1 MNRFE
6 QVEDVAWGL
15 FPVWYGVGAEAYAD
29 GKYLLVLSIR
39 KMKQKAISGPKM
51 ARVQVLS
58 LLRYR

>member
-6 QVEDVAWGL
+6 QVEDVAGGL

-39 KMKQKAISGPKM
+39 KTKQKVISGPKM
-51 ARVQVLS
+51 ARV
-58 LLRYR
+58 